1 MKTIGL
7 IGGMS
12 WQSTRTY
19 YDLLNEMVA
28 ARLGGLHSAEILMR
42 SVDFAGLEAAMQRGE
57 WTAIE
62 SRLGDEAAALE
73 QGGADCVLLC
83 SNTMHKL
90 YGGIAARVGVP
101 FFHIADTLGHA
112 LAADGLTRVGLLGTR
127 FTMVEDFF
135 ATRLRDRFDI
145 EVVVPD
151 DRQIE
156 CIDTVI
162 FNELCRGIVEDR
174 SRESYLEIMNGL
186 AVRGAE
192 GVILGC
198 TEIEMLVKPE
208 HHALPLYDT
217 TLLHARHAVE
227 WALSAD

>member
-1 MKTIGL
+1 MKTIGV

-28 ARLGGLHSAEILMR
+28 ERLGGLHSAEILMR
-42 SVDFAGLEAAMQRGE
+42 SVDFAGFEAAMQRGD
-57 WTAIE
+57 WAAIE

-101 FFHIADTLGHA
+101 FFHIADTPGHA

-135 ATRLRDRFDI
+135 ATRLRERFDI

-156 CIDTVI
+156 CIDRVI

-186 AVRGAE
+186 AARGAKDI
-192 GVILGC
+192 ILGR

-208 HHALPLYDT
+208 HHALALYDT

-227 WALSAD
+227 WALSVD

>member
-1 MKTIGL
+1 MATAGDKAVMKTIGL

-42 SVDFAGLEAAMQRGE
+42 SVDFAGFEAAMQRGD

-73 QGGADCVLLC
+73 QGGAGCFLLC

-90 YGGIAARVGVP
+90 YGRIAMRVGIP
-101 FFHIADTLGHA
+101 FFHIADALGHA

-127 FTMVEDFF
+127 FTMVEDFY
-135 ATRLRDRFDI
+135 ATRLREGFGIDVI
-145 EVVVPD
+145 LPD
-151 DRQIE
+151 EGQIGR
-156 CIDTVI
+156 IDAVI
-162 FNELCRGIVEDR
+162 FDELCRGIAEDS
-174 SRESYLEIMNGL
+174 SRNSYLEIMDGL
-186 AVRGAE
+186 AARRGR
-192 GVILGC
+192 G
-198 TEIEMLVKPE
+198 
-208 HHALPLYDT
+208 HHPRLYRDRDSGQ
-217 TLLHARHAVE
+217 AGAPRHAAVLHN
-227 WALSAD
+227 AS

>member
-1 MKTIGL
+1 
-7 IGGMS
+7 
-12 WQSTRTY
+12 
-19 YDLLNEMVA
+19 
-28 ARLGGLHSAEILMR
+28 
-42 SVDFAGLEAAMQRGE
+42 
-57 WTAIE
+57 
-62 SRLGDEAAALE
+62 
-73 QGGADCVLLC
+73 
-83 SNTMHKL
+83 
-90 YGGIAARVGVP
+90 
-101 FFHIADTLGHA
+101 
-112 LAADGLTRVGLLGTR
+112 
-127 FTMVEDFF
+127 
-135 ATRLRDRFDI
+135 
-145 EVVVPD
+145 VVVPD

-227 WALSAD
+227 WALSGS

>member
-1 MKTIGL
+1 MKIIGV

-28 ARLGGLHSAEILMR
+28 ERLGGLHSAEILMR
-42 SVDFAGLEAAMQRGE
+42 SVDFAGFEAAMQRGD
-57 WTAIE
+57 WAAIE

-162 FNELCRGIVEDR
+162 FN
-174 SRESYLEIMNGL
+174 
-186 AVRGAE
+186 
-192 GVILGC
+192 
-198 TEIEMLVKPE
+198 
-208 HHALPLYDT
+208 
-217 TLLHARHAVE
+217 
-227 WALSAD
+227 

>member
-1 MKTIGL
+1 
-7 IGGMS
+7 
-12 WQSTRTY
+12 
-19 YDLLNEMVA
+19 
-28 ARLGGLHSAEILMR
+28 
-42 SVDFAGLEAAMQRGE
+42 MQRGD
-57 WTAIE
+57 WAAIE

-162 FNELCRGIVEDR
+162 FNELCRGIVEDS

-192 GVILGC
+192 GIILGC

-227 WALSAD
+227 WALSGS